1 MMSVSDNSAITHMT
15 VDPELDRL
23 YRECALSVALT
34 MPIEQQ
40 LEQNDSG
47 GEGELEHPLEAIE
60 DCQSTF
66 GELK

>member
-1 MMSVSDNSAITHMT
+1 MMSVSDNNTITNKSI
-15 VDPELDRL
+15 DPELDRL
-23 YRECALSVALT
+23 YREHALAVALT
-34 MPIEQQ
+34 MPTGQQ

-47 GEGELEHPLEAIE
+47 GEREIEHPLESIE